1 MRYKSASVWE
11 TVISTALYKAT
22 SVVGTVGNATLYKT
36 ASVWGTVV
44 KTALYKAVSVLSL
57 ATSFVGIVVN
67 TSLNKVFNIGNVGQ

>member
-36 ASVWGTVV
+36 ASVWGIVV
-44 KTALYKAVSVLSL
+44 KTALYKAVSV
-57 ATSFVGIVVN
+57 
-67 TSLNKVFNIGNVGQ
+67 